1 MAAMTILI
9 PQAIVLTSL
18 VDTAFRVTGV
28 EYRMKVNSAYS
39 PRVVWIL
46 VQDVDI
52 VTQKWCSSNEL
63 TEKARLPTRP
73 EVAPDVPLS
82 GRLGLVIKQKRR
94 QVAALHMRLPSIDVS
109 ALVPRV
115 IPKSESEIQINV

>member
-63 TEKARLPTRP
+63 TK
-73 EVAPDVPLS
+73 
-82 GRLGLVIKQKRR
+82 KRAYR
-94 QVAALHMRLPSIDVS
+94 QDRGMRRMCRCQVD
-109 ALVPRV
+109 
-115 IPKSESEIQINV
+115 